1 MRRQEL
7 RKQIRAY
14 ITGLREQA
22 RLQHQPRLV
31 PLQLKNVV
39 FTESR
44 KGYLDGEYVDRYVL
58 FLRGTGCSWVTQTG
72 GCTFC
77 GFWDATNFGDKIDDA
92 DTISQVFNVI
102 EDESLGFDNY
112 PIICLY
118 NDGSLLVEGEVGLD
132 AVSHIF
138 DLISSRPHVKR
149 IVIEA
154 KIIDIAEEKIS
165 RLVKQMNSKEL
176 EIAVGFESAE
186 EIVRDLCINKNFSND
201 LFSSKARLLKEYG
214 VSLVPLVMIK
224 PPFLSESQ
232 AIEDAVKTLRYLDQF
247 GFQRIDLELATVED
261 HTILHSLWKQG
272 LYSTPWLWSVIEI
285 LRRVAAF
292 NMKTP
297 VFLSPT
303 NYTATAKE
311 YTSNCPKCDP
321 LIVQA
326 IEEYNKKLFD
336 VSAFDHIDCECK
348 AEWIE
353 EVMAETPSGSMQ
365 NQIERIFKELLSR
378 EGRQVGD
385 EVLI

>member
-1 MRRQEL
+1 MKRQEL
-7 RKQIRAY
+7 RNQIREY
-14 ITGLREQA
+14 IMGLRDQA
-22 RLQHQPRLV
+22 RLQHKPKLV

-44 KGYLDGEYVDRYVL
+44 KGYLNGEYVDRYVL

-92 DTISQVFNVI
+92 DTISQVVNVI
-102 EDESLGFDNY
+102 NDDSLGFDNY

-138 DLISSRPHVKR
+138 DLISRRPHVER

-154 KIIDIAEEKIS
+154 KIIDITEEKIS

-176 EIAVGFESAE
+176 EVAVGFESAE

-201 LFSSKARLLKEYG
+201 LFSSKAKVLKDYG
-214 VSLVPLVMIK
+214 ASLVPLVMIK

-232 AIEDAVKTLRYLDQF
+232 AIEDAVKTLCYLDQF

-261 HTILHSLWKQG
+261 HTILHSLWNQG
-272 LYSTPWLWSVIEI
+272 LYYTPWLWSVIEI
-285 LRRVAAF
+285 LRRAAAL
-292 NMKTP
+292 NLKTP
-297 VFLSPT
+297 VFISPT

-311 YTSNCPKCDP
+311 YTSNCSKCDP
-321 LIVQA
+321 LINRA
-326 IEEYNKKLFD
+326 IEEYNKNLFD
-336 VSAFDHIDCECK
+336 VSVFDHIDCECK
-348 AEWIE
+348 VEWLE
-353 EVMAETPSGSMQ
+353 EVKTQAPAESMQ

-378 EGRQVGD
+378 EGSRAG
-385 EVLI
+385 EEILI